1 MADHQ
6 KLEYQSPGAKR
17 ENKVFTYIGRTILV
31 IFVLLFA
38 GVAFAVLYAAV
49 YFFSG
54 GGYMP

>member
-1 MADHQ
+1 MADRQ

-17 ENKVFTYIGRTILV
+17 ENKVFTYIGRTIFV

-38 GVAFAVLYAAV
+38 GVAFGVLYLGF
-49 YFFSG
+49 YYFSG